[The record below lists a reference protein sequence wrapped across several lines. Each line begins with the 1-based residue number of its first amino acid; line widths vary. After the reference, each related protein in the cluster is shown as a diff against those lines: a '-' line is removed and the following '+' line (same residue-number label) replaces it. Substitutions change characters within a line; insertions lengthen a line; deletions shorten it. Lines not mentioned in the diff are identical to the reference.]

1 MWTFSLIT
9 ISISMTMIVDNDSHR
24 QLWASLFNFLIL
36 WLQYCVQAVWP
47 KIWAQYL
54 KISLN
59 VLKNIHDIIPSV
71 HRVLPRGPF
80 LPLLDEIFLPKTG
93 SKTRT
98 PGFTDKHTTT
108 DLWSQAYI
116 MYRIL
121 RDLPCNM
128 T

>member
-80 LPLLDEIFLPKTG
+80 LPLLDQIFCPKQDPNPGSLDSQPSTLPLIYGVK
-93 SKTRT
+93 
-98 PGFTDKHTTT
+98 
-108 DLWSQAYI
+108 LI
-116 MYRIL
+116 MCIENCVLYL
-121 RDLPCNM
+121 A
-128 T
+128 TWH